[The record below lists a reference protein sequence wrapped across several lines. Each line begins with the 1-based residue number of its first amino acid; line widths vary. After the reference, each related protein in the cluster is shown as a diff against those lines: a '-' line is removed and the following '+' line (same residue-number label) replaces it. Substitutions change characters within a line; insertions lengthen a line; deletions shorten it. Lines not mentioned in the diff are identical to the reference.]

1 MKAAI
6 CRSFDAPLTIEDVT
20 LAPPQ
25 KYEVRV
31 KLKACAICHSDII
44 FAEGGWGGD
53 LPAIYGHEAAGIVAE
68 IGEGVETVKIG
79 DHVVATLIRA
89 CGACPHCGR
98 GQEVICEE
106 TFPLD
111 DQSPIKDRDGTSLT
125 HGMRIGAFAEEV
137 TVHQSQVVA
146 IDKDIPLDAA
156 SLLACGVIT
165 GYGAVTNTADMPAG
179 AHAVIIGCG
188 GVGLNT
194 VQGAAHRGGAS
205 VIAIDLAD
213 DKLEAA
219 KSFGA
224 THIINPS
231 REDAAARIAEIT
243 AGKGA
248 DYVFITVGVK
258 QALDGADQYLGRG
271 GTVVVVGIP
280 PSGVDAIY
288 DPATLASWSQK
299 ILGSKMGSS
308 IIRDDVPA
316 LAALY
321 KEGKLKLDELITG
334 RFTLEEINEAIAS
347 TKAGKALRNVIVFD

>member
-25 KYEVRV
+25 KHEVRV

-53 LPAIYGHEAAGIVAE
+53 LPAVYGHEAAGIVE
-68 IGEGVETVKIG
+68 EVGEGVDTVKVG

-89 CGACPHCGR
+89 CGSCPHCGR
-98 GQEVICEE
+98 GQEVICEA

-111 DQSPIKDRDGTSLT
+111 DQSPIKDQSGTSLG

-137 TVHQSQVVA
+137 TVHQSQVVS

-165 GYGAVTNTADMPAG
+165 GYGAVTNTANMPAG
-179 AHAVIIGCG
+179 AHAVIVGCG

-194 VQGAAHRGGAS
+194 VQGASHRGGAS
-205 VIAIDLAD
+205 ITAIDLAD

-219 KSFGA
+219 KTFGA
-224 THIINPS
+224 THTINPS
-231 REDAAARIAEIT
+231 KEDAAARIAEIT
-243 AGKGA
+243 GGKGA

-258 QALDGADQYLGRG
+258 QALDGADAYLGRG

-280 PSGVDAIY
+280 PTGVDAIY

-308 IIRDDVPA
+308 IIRDDVPV
-316 LAALY
+316 LAQLY
-321 KEGKLKLDELITG
+321 KDGKLKLDELITG
-334 RFTLEEINEAIAS
+334 RYTLEEIN
-347 TKAGKALRNVIVFD
+347 GH